1 MGLLRNARG
10 LLIPD
15 AFGGKPGRADDPEFH
30 IRRLHHFGQGMGV
43 DLTSTHPNFS
53 RKHIAR
59 SPLSAMPTDLFQVDS
74 HDEGLHLPQGHISA
88 GSDAIQLEMGSE
100 HPQFDKAITE
110 LHHRAPFRNHT
121 RTAPRGGMHGS
132 ISKEISDGDRF
143 IATISEP
150 WDQQGSQSFKDADKL
165 IRSEFGNKNRNRSVP
180 STDILA
186 IVNRAIQHPA
196 EESIRHSRRQSPSLL
211 SPQFL
216 SVRHFERE
224 YDSLDSDHIDLETGN
239 WAKIDPEGY
248 FPD

>member
-110 LHHRAPFRNHT
+110 FCELPIFKAFVDTLLIIVELNVAAPVDVNIKAPFET
-121 RTAPRGGMHGS
+121 ETPSLAVLS
-132 ISKEISDGDRF
+132 IKGIF
-143 IATISEP
+143 AVLATFLALIATC
-150 WDQQGSQSFKDADKL
+150 
-165 IRSEFGNKNRNRSVP
+165 VP
-180 STDILA
+180 NLT
-186 IVNRAIQHPA
+186 P
-196 EESIRHSRRQSPSLL
+196 P
-211 SPQFL
+211 
-216 SVRHFERE
+216 
-224 YDSLDSDHIDLETGN
+224 LEAAVVPTT
-239 WAKIDPEGY
+239 K
-248 FPD
+248 

>member
-1 MGLLRNARG
+1 MGLLRNASG

-59 SPLSAMPTDLFQVDS
+59 SPVSAIPTDLLQMDS
-74 HDEGLHLPQGHISA
+74 HGEGIHLPQGHINA

-100 HPQFDKAITE
+100 WRKSDKALSE
-110 LHHRAPFRNHT
+110 LHHRAPFHNYA
-121 RTAPRGGMHGS
+121 RTAPRGSMYGN
-132 ISKEISDGDRF
+132 ISTEISDGDRF
-143 IATISEP
+143 ATISEP

-165 IRSEFGNKNRNRSVP
+165 IRSEFGNQNRNRSVP
-180 STDILA
+180 STDTLA

-196 EESIRHSRRQSPSLL
+196 EESMRVSRRQLPSEL

-216 SVRHFERE
+216 SVRHFEN
-224 YDSLDSDHIDLETGN
+224 DNIDSDHIDLETGN